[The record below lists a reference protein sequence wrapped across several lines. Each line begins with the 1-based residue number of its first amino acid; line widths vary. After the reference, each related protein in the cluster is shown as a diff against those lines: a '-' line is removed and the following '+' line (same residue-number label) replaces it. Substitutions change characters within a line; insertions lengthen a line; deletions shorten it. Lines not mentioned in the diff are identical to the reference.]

1 MTVLRAS
8 VPDAD
13 EDLFFSFLLTR
24 VVGVVA
30 GRGDTC
36 SLQVSQAVSLCSRIG
51 QDAP

>member
-30 GRGDTC
+30 GRGGGALLLFT
-36 SLQVSQAVSLCSRIG
+36 SFLHPASGV
-51 QDAP
+51 